1 MNTKILEYIIAI
13 AEEESLSR
21 AAERFY
27 LSHPALSGHLKKL
40 ERQLGTP
47 LFHRTAKGMKPTP
60 AGLVFLADARAI
72 LHEEQK
78 LKEALTVMRREKRH
92 LIRVMVDQPFY
103 NRFVHQVLPAF
114 SSRHRDYTVDLVKCN
129 ASQAREE
136 LIQGTATLGV
146 MMTVTQQSA
155 GLVYLS
161 FVSTCLRLVFPPG
174 YAGRTD
180 IQGLLDALDGGML
193 LSLYPA
199 DSTLNTI
206 VRQRLSDFQIY
217 PKHPMEGESYTI
229 MEHLK
234 AADTCSFLPESFRAG
249 AEARHFIVG
258 DDEFSPLYHVIA
270 YSASATLSPTV
281 QDLMRIIIDA
291 FSL

>member
-13 AEEESLSR
+13 AEEESVSR

-40 ERQLGTP
+40 EQQLGTP

-78 LKEALTVMRREKRH
+78 LQEALNVMRREKRQ
-92 LIRVMVDQPFY
+92 LFRVMVDQPFY
-103 NRFVHQVLPAF
+103 NRFVQRVLPAF
-114 SSRHRDYTVDLVKCN
+114 SSQHRDYTVDIVKCN

-136 LIQGTATLGV
+136 LIRGTATLGILL
-146 MMTVTQQSA
+146 TVSQQSA
-155 GLVYLS
+155 GLVYLPCL
-161 FVSTCLRLVFPPG
+161 STCLRLVFPPG
-174 YAGRTD
+174 YTGGTD
-180 IQGLLDALDGGML
+180 IQGLRKALDGGML

-199 DSTLNTI
+199 DSTLNMI
-206 VRQRLSDFQIY
+206 VRQRLSAFQIY

-234 AADTCSFLPESFRAG
+234 SARSCSVLPEPFCAD
-249 AEARHFIVG
+249 AEARHFTVG
-258 DDEFSPLYHVIA
+258 DDAFSPLYHVIA
-270 YSASATLSPTV
+270 YSASATLSPII
-281 QDLMRIIIDA
+281 QDLMKIMIDV
-291 FSL
+291 FSI